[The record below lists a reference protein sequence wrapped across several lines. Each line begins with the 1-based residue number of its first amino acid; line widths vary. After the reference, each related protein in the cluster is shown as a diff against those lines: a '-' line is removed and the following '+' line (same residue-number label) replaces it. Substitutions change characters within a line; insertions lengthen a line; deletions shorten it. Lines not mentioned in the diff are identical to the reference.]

1 MDKILS
7 KGLTSFMLSM
17 SIAHG
22 IALQDQLDS
31 IILIDDRAPEE
42 KNASTKAV
50 IGCNN
55 DLKIKELS
63 CAKERPTQEKNS
75 TKLTTTPAKVETHP
89 SQEEELKAIKS
100 QLNAIMAKLSE
111 LTANSTQSV
120 PEEVEKQIQTISAIQ
135 KEINKEGNTTKLPK
149 KIKVIET
156 KSDHDI
162 IEVQSGESLSKYAQK
177 YYNNPRD
184 YANISRANPDKI
196 DATLQVYVGDHL
208 IIPTSKTYPYKTVE
222 PPKQAA
228 ETNETALTPEP
239 KPVRENNATLNS
251 KTVTK
256 EKDDPTQAIYVGQEG
271 VEPQNEIQIETDPIE
286 TNSTEMNETTTKSLA
301 WVETKVPAGFDIYQ
315 LAERYY
321 GDKNEYQHIYR
332 ANKQII
338 GKDLLLTEG
347 MKVKIPI
354 TQNFQD
360 QPEFL
365 NIQ

>member
-1 MDKILS
+1 MDKVLS
-7 KGLTSFMLSM
+7 KGLTYLMFSM

-63 CAKERPTQEKNS
+63 CAKERPTQEKNG
-75 TKLTTTPAKVETHP
+75 TKLTTTPAKVETYP

-120 PEEVEKQIQTISAIQ
+120 AEVEKQIQTISAIQ

-149 KIKVIET
+149 KIKIIES

-177 YYNNPRD
+177 YYNNPRN

-222 PPKQAA
+222 TPKQAA
-228 ETNETALTPEP
+228 ETNETALIPVP
-239 KPVRENNATLNS
+239 QIVRENNATLNS
-251 KTVTK
+251 KTVAK

-271 VEPQNEIQIETDPIE
+271 VEPQNEIQIETNPIE
-286 TNSTEMNETTTKSLA
+286 TNTTETNETATKSLA

-321 GDKNEYQHIYR
+321 GDKNAYRHIYR

-347 MKVKIPI
+347 MRVKIPI
-354 TQNFQD
+354 TQDFQD